1 MTDIA
6 GNVNYYV
13 RLSTAQSSGPS
24 GNILYLYA
32 EDYNKSFKDG
42 MMSKQSVGGRSYRYP
57 NGKRAISVDLKNC
70 YITAQQTASATSE
83 LAAIENFFYTYSNK
97 SGASP
102 IYLFIKNM
110 ADNEDVKLAHYSG
123 THQIYLKCYV
133 DSYSLKGGKGKLYII
148 NTLKL
153 IEATN

>member
-83 LAAIENFFYTYSNK
+83 LAAIENFFILIRIN
-97 SGASP
+97 P
-102 IYLFIKNM
+102 VQVQFIYL
-110 ADNEDVKLAHYSG
+110 
-123 THQIYLKCYV
+123 LKTWPIMRM
-133 DSYSLKGGKGKLYII
+133 LNWLII
-148 NTLKL
+148 LEP
-153 IEATN
+153 IRSI